1 MTLTIDLDYKPKSLS
16 RLMSKSIV
24 KVFHKP
30 LKVIKLWKS
39 TYVTCAVTSMTPQ
52 SVIPTMALPPAPPL
66 KIFPTIGVAH
76 SAAWT
81 NPISRSNNPL
91 ITKILKAAS
100 LKKRSRFWFVWRPLF
115 HHHLPMVF
123 LPVLVHHAQQVHA
136 GGNGFQGE
144 GCGCA
149 L

>member
-52 SVIPTMALPPAPPL
+52 SVIPTTALLPAPPL

-81 NPISRSNNPL
+81 NPISRSNNPS
-91 ITKILKAAS
+91 ITKIVKAAS
-100 LKKRSRFWFVWRPLF
+100 LKKRSRFCLYGDRYFTTTFRWYSFPFSSITRNRYTPAGTDFRVR
-115 HHHLPMVF
+115 VA
-123 LPVLVHHAQQVHA
+123 LVV
-136 GGNGFQGE
+136 
-144 GCGCA
+144 
-149 L
+149 